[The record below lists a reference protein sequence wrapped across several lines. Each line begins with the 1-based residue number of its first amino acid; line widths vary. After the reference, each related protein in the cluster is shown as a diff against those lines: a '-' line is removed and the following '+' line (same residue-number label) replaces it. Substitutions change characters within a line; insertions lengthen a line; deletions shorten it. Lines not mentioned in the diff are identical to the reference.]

1 MLVLLLLVS
10 GRKGE
15 WGGEVPCGGLLPA
28 TEAVA
33 GLGLGV
39 MQVEWVLLRFR

>member
-1 MLVLLLLVS
+1 VS

-15 WGGEVPCGGLLPA
+15 WGGEALGGGLLPA
-28 TEAVA
+28 IAAVA

-39 MQVEWVLLRFR
+39 VWVEWVLVRLR